1 MEYRRLGN
9 SGLMVSSLSYGSW
22 ITFDANSASTQ
33 KQCMFAAYDAG
44 INFFDNAEVY
54 SNGESEVVMGDI
66 IKAAGWERDSYI
78 ISSKVFWGGGKP
90 TQKGLSRKH
99 VVDACNNALRR
110 LRTDYIDLYFCHRPD
125 PITPVE
131 ETVRTM
137 NDLIAQGKILYWG
150 TSEWP
155 ADLITQAHAVAKENR
170 LIGPTMEQPQYNM
183 LHRERM
189 EKEYLRLFKNYG
201 MGTTIWSPLAS
212 GILTGKYLNGVPS
225 DSRFAKAGMEWLR
238 DIYLSENVES
248 MNSKIRQL
256 QKLSQDLG
264 MTLPQLGVSWCAANS
279 NVSTVILGASRLEQL
294 QETLK
299 ADSLKAKLTPDVMT
313 KIDQILANVP
323 TPERVF

>member
-1 MEYRRLGN
+1 MEYRRLGH

-22 ITFDANSASTQ
+22 ITFDAQSAQIQ

-54 SNGESEVVMGDI
+54 SNGESEVVMGNI
-66 IKAAGWERDSYI
+66 LKEAGWSRDSFI
-78 ISSKVFWGGGKP
+78 ISSKVFWGGSKP

-99 VVDACNNALRR
+99 IVDACHAALKR
-110 LRTDYIDLYFCHRPD
+110 LQVDYIDLYFCHRPD
-125 PITPVE
+125 MNTPVE

-137 NDLIAQGKILYWG
+137 NDLIQQGKILYWG

-170 LIGPTMEQPQYNM
+170 LVGPTMEQPQYNM

-189 EKEYLRLFKNYG
+189 EKEYQRLFKNFG

-212 GILTGKYLNGVPS
+212 GILTGKYLNGIP
-225 DSRFAKAGMEWLR
+225 DGSRFSKPGMEWLR
-238 DIYLSENVES
+238 DIYLSDNVDTL
-248 MNSKIRQL
+248 NQKIR
-256 QKLSQDLG
+256 KLMKLAQELG
-264 MTLPQLGVSWCAANS
+264 MSLPQLGIAWCLENS

-294 QETLK
+294 QETMK
-299 ADSLKAKLTPDVMT
+299 AETLRSKLTKSMMSE
-313 KIDQILANVP
+313 IDQILDNVP

>member
-1 MEYRRLGN
+1 VEYRRLGN

-22 ITFDANSASTQ
+22 ITFDANSAATQ
-33 KQCMFAAYDAG
+33 KQCMLAAYDAG

-125 PITPVE
+125 PVTPVE

-137 NDLIAQGKILYWG
+137 NDLISQGKILYWG

-212 GILTGKYLNGVPS
+212 GILTGKYLNGVPI

-248 MNSKIRQL
+248 MNNKIRQL
-256 QKLSQDLG
+256 QKLSQELG
-264 MTLPQLGVSWCAANS
+264 MTLPQLGISWCAANS

-299 ADSLKAKLTPDVMT
+299 ADSLKAKLTSDVMT

>member
-225 DSRFAKAGMEWLR
+225 DSRFAKVGMEWLR

>member
-137 NDLIAQGKILYWG
+137 NDLISQGKILYWG

-238 DIYLSENVES
+238 DIYLSENVEG
-248 MNSKIRQL
+248 MNNKIRQL

-313 KIDQILANVP
+313 KIDQILANAP

>member
-1 MEYRRLGN
+1 VEYRRLGN

-22 ITFDANSASTQ
+22 ITFDANSAATQ

-66 IKAAGWERDSYI
+66 IKSAGWERDSYI

-125 PITPVE
+125 PVTPVE

-137 NDLIAQGKILYWG
+137 NDLISQGKILYWG

-248 MNSKIRQL
+248 MNNKIRHL
-256 QKLSQDLG
+256 QKLSQELG
-264 MTLPQLGVSWCAANS
+264 MTLPQLGISWCAANS

-299 ADSLKAKLTPDVMT
+299 ADSLKAKLTPDVMA

>member
-1 MEYRRLGN
+1 MEYRRLGH

-22 ITFDANSASTQ
+22 ITFDAQSAQIQ

-44 INFFDNAEVY
+44 VNFFDNAEVY
-54 SNGESEVVMGDI
+54 SNGESEVVMGNI
-66 IKAAGWERDSYI
+66 LKEAGWSRDSFI
-78 ISSKVFWGGGKP
+78 ISSKVFWGGSKP

-99 VVDACNNALRR
+99 IVDACHAALKR
-110 LRTDYIDLYFCHRPD
+110 LQVDYIDLYFCHRPD
-125 PITPVE
+125 MNTPVE

-137 NDLIAQGKILYWG
+137 NDLIQQGKILYWG

-170 LIGPTMEQPQYNM
+170 LVGPTMEQPQYNM

-189 EKEYLRLFKNYG
+189 EKEYQRLFKNFG

-212 GILTGKYLNGVPS
+212 GILTGKYLNGIP
-225 DSRFAKAGMEWLR
+225 DGSRFSKPGMEWLR
-238 DIYLSENVES
+238 DIYLSDNVDTL
-248 MNSKIRQL
+248 NQKIR
-256 QKLSQDLG
+256 KLMKLAQELG
-264 MTLPQLGVSWCAANS
+264 MSLPQLGIAWCLENS

-294 QETLK
+294 QETMK
-299 ADSLKAKLTPDVMT
+299 AETLRSKLTKSMMSE
-313 KIDQILANVP
+313 IDQILDNVP

>member
-1 MEYRRLGN
+1 MEYRRLGT

-22 ITFDANSASTQ
+22 ITFDSNSASTQ

-66 IKAAGWERDSYI
+66 IKAAGWERDSFI

-110 LRTDYIDLYFCHRPD
+110 LRTEYIDLYFCHRPD
-125 PITPVE
+125 PNTPVE

-137 NDLIAQGKILYWG
+137 NDLITQGKILYWG

-212 GILTGKYLNGVPS
+212 GILTGKYLNGIPS
-225 DSRFAKAGMEWLR
+225 DSRFAKTGMEWLR
-238 DIYLSENVES
+238 DIYLTENVDS
-248 MNSKIRQL
+248 LNNKIRLL
-256 QKLSQDLG
+256 QKLSQEMG
-264 MTLPQLGVSWCAANS
+264 MTLAQLGISWCAANP

-299 ADSLKAKLTPDVMT
+299 ADALKAKLTNDVMA

-323 TPERVF
+323 TPERIF

>member
-22 ITFDANSASTQ
+22 ITFDANSAATQ

-66 IKAAGWERDSYI
+66 IKSAGWERDSYI

-125 PITPVE
+125 PVTPVE

-137 NDLIAQGKILYWG
+137 NDLISQGKILYWG

-248 MNSKIRQL
+248 MNNKIRHL
-256 QKLSQDLG
+256 QKLSQELG
-264 MTLPQLGVSWCAANS
+264 MTLPQLGISWCAANS

-299 ADSLKAKLTPDVMT
+299 ADSLKAKLTPDVMA

>member
-110 LRTDYIDLYFCHRPD
+110 LRTEYIDLYFCHRPD

-248 MNSKIRQL
+248 MNNRIRQL

>member
-1 MEYRRLGN
+1 
-9 SGLMVSSLSYGSW
+9 
-22 ITFDANSASTQ
+22 
-33 KQCMFAAYDAG
+33 MFAAYDAG